1 MSGTAYA
8 ILIVTLWNVI
18 TFIIYGA
25 DKRKAIKGKRR
36 ISENTLLLCAFLMGG
51 IGALLGMG
59 VFRHKTRHW
68 KFKICIPLA
77 VLLNIAVIVL
87 VWINCGANI

>member
-1 MSGTAYA
+1 MSGTTYA
-8 ILIVTLWNVI
+8 ILIVTLWNTV
-18 TFIIYGA
+18 TFIIYGV

-36 ISENTLLLCAFLMGG
+36 ISENALLLCAFLMGG

-68 KFKICIPLA
+68 KFKIYVPLA
-77 VLLNIAVIVL
+77 VLLNVAVIVL
-87 VWINCGANI
+87 AWINYGANV